1 MNSVSNDAQMRST
14 AFSERRDFKRAAV
27 FLLPL
32 TQARL
37 GNGKL
42 IRAFGN
48 YKGPFDYCPRR
59 CVGFFCNDCKITPF
73 FQDNGSMTGRVCV
86 LLLLNLMSI

>member
-1 MNSVSNDAQMRST
+1 MRST

-32 TQARL
+32 TLARL

-59 CVGFFCNDCKITPF
+59 CHAGFFTTIAKLHLSFKITV
-73 FQDNGSMTGRVCV
+73 S
-86 LLLLNLMSI
+86 

>member
-1 MNSVSNDAQMRST
+1 MRKCVARLS
-14 AFSERRDFKRAAV
+14 SERGERRDFKRAAV

-32 TQARL
+32 TPARL

-42 IRAFGN
+42 NRAFGN

-59 CVGFFCNDCKITPF
+59 
-73 FQDNGSMTGRVCV
+73 QDNKTIRVYACWKDKELKRQAV
-86 LLLLNLMSI
+86 VES